1 LELTEAVER
10 QLREEIGDAELTED
24 QKNILQQKYGLRAP
38 KFTGSERN
46 LILRE
51 ERKQGAKNVTRR

>member
-1 LELTEAVER
+1 LELIEAVER

-24 QKNILQQKYGLRAP
+24 QKSILQQKYGLRTP

-51 ERKQGAKNVTRR
+51 ERKQGGNSARR

>member
-1 LELTEAVER
+1 VELNEAVER
-10 QLREEIGDAELTED
+10 QLREEIGEAELTED
-24 QKNILQQKYGLRAP
+24 QKSILQQKYGLRAP

-51 ERKQGAKNVTRR
+51 ERKQGGAYVRR

>member
-1 LELTEAVER
+1 MELIEAVER
-10 QLREEIGDAELTED
+10 QIREEIGEAELTED
-24 QKNILQQKYGLRAP
+24 QKSILQQKYGLRAP

-51 ERKQGAKNVTRR
+51 DRKQGGFVGKR